1 MKTCTRI
8 LFAFCLLIFRAFSS
22 SFASDGK
29 DIGVPHIK
37 NFTKEIY
44 RSGNQNWSVA
54 KDRNGIMYYGN
65 NNGLL
70 IYDGNSWKLYQ
81 LPNKLIVRGVATDD
95 NGKVYTGGFGELGY
109 WMYNE
114 KGLFTYTSLLK
125 LVPGGLMNKD
135 EVWKIYVD
143 GSRVLFQSFAR
154 IYIYENNKIT
164 TVSVNDGLL
173 FLFKAN
179 NHFFVH
185 VSSKGLFE
193 LKNNT
198 LEFIDGSQFLGTSGI
213 LAILP
218 FKNNSLLIGT
228 PKDGLFVYDG
238 KQFTSWKNA
247 ANEQLKKNTLNNGL
261 HLQNGNYVF
270 GTILNGIF
278 VLNEYGEIVQ
288 HINKEKGLQDN
299 TVLSL
304 YEDENAGL
312 WLGLDNGIDL
322 IELNSPL
329 SYYFD
334 KSGIFGTI
342 YGSVVYK
349 NNIYL
354 ATNHGLFTSYW
365 SNNGTAQQLIFKLID
380 NSQGQIWQL
389 ALIDD
394 QLLCCHN
401 EKTYRVEGSTLIKIS
416 DYGGG
421 WVIKKL
427 NQHPD
432 YLIQGTYV
440 GLLLYKKDKNG
451 HWIFSHKVEGFNEP
465 SRYVEEDSR
474 GQLWIGHNYNGLY
487 KLTLTD
493 DLTKVAS
500 IKSYSEKNGLPH
512 SLQTEVFKLDN
523 QLVFCS
529 EDGVHTYDA
538 LGDRFVKY
546 DELNKRLGS
555 FFTVNN
561 IVKADDQHYWFID
574 HGKIAFVNVSQ
585 PGKIEIDSNSFNV
598 LQGRMVDKY
607 ENINKIGNDLYLI
620 SIDGGFAI
628 YNTGISR
635 NDTLNLQPVLIR
647 SVNDIT
653 DKVSLLAENNNAT
666 SSITIPYDRD
676 NISIQYV
683 LPRYQQSN
691 IEYRYFLEGYSKQWS
706 EWTTRTTKEFT
717 NLPHG
722 KFRFLVKARISNGKQ
737 ETMPSAYEFVIL
749 PPWYASATAWVV
761 YFLLFILTIPLVA
774 RIYKKHWEKQ
784 KEKILERLEKE
795 KSEFL
800 SKETLL
806 NEQRINQIKTQQLEA
821 DLANKNR
828 ELANSTMNIVS
839 KNELLQKIND
849 EIVELKDKDGKKL
862 SSSQLKK
869 IQNVI
874 NDGMND
880 ERDWNLFESS
890 FNETHE
896 NFFKKLK
903 EKHPEL
909 SPNDLK
915 LCGYLR
921 MNMSSKELVSIFNI
935 TIRAVEIKRYR
946 LRKKLSLEHE
956 KNLVEYLLEI

>member
-1 MKTCTRI
+1 MV
-8 LFAFCLLIFRAFSS
+8 AVCLLMSCSFSA
-22 SFASDGK
+22 SFAADGK
-29 DIGVPHIK
+29 DVGVPHIK

-70 IYDGNSWKLYQ
+70 TYDGNSWKLYQ
-81 LPNKLIVRGVATDD
+81 LPNKLIVRGIATGD

-109 WMYNE
+109 WMYDE

-125 LVPGGLMNKD
+125 LVPDGLMNKD
-135 EVWKIYVD
+135 EIWKIYVD

-164 TVSVNDGLL
+164 TVSAGNSLL
-173 FLFKAN
+173 FLLKAN
-179 NHFFVH
+179 DRFFVN
-185 VSSKGLFE
+185 VTSKGLYE
-193 LKNNT
+193 LKNTT
-198 LEFIDGSQFLGTSGI
+198 LEFIEGSQPLGTSGV
-213 LAILP
+213 LTILP
-218 FKNNSLLIGT
+218 FKNNALLIGT
-228 PKDGLFVYDG
+228 PKDGLFLYDG
-238 KQFTSWKNA
+238 KQFVTWKNE
-247 ANEQLKKNTLNNGL
+247 ANELLKKNTLNNGL

-270 GTILNGIF
+270 GTILNGVF

-304 YEDENAGL
+304 LEDGSAGL

-322 IELNSPL
+322 VELNSPL

-334 KSGIFGTI
+334 KSGTFGTI
-342 YGSVVYK
+342 YSSVVHK
-349 NNIYL
+349 NSIYL
-354 ATNHGLFTSYW
+354 ATNHGLFVSNW
-365 SNNGTAQQLIFKLID
+365 NNNGSAQQLSFKLID
-380 NSQGQIWQL
+380 NSQGQMWNL
-389 ALIDD
+389 SLIDD

-401 EKTYRVEGSTLIKIS
+401 EKTYRVEGNSVIKIS

-427 NQHPD
+427 NKHPD
-432 YLIQGTYV
+432 YLIQGMYV
-440 GLLLYKKDKNG
+440 GLLVYKKDKNG
-451 HWIFSHKVEGFNEP
+451 YWTFSNKIEGFNEP
-465 SRYVEEDSR
+465 SRYVEEDSK
-474 GQLWIGHNYNGLY
+474 GQLWVGHNYKGLY

-512 SLQTEVFKLDN
+512 SLQTAVFKLDN

-529 EDGVHTYDA
+529 ENGIYTYDA
-538 LGDRFVKY
+538 LGDKFVKY

-555 FFTVNN
+555 FFTLNS
-561 IVKADDQHYWFID
+561 IVKADDQNYWFID
-574 HGKIAFVNVSQ
+574 HGRIAFANISQ

-607 ENINKIGNDLYLI
+607 ENINKIDNNLYLV

-628 YNTGISR
+628 YNTSIST
-635 NDTLNLQPVLIR
+635 NDSLKLQPVLIR

-683 LPRYQQSN
+683 LPYYQQSK
-691 IEYRYFLEGYSKQWS
+691 IEYSYFLEGYSKQWS
-706 EWTTRTTKEFT
+706 EWTTQTTKEFT

-722 KFRFLVKARISNGKQ
+722 KFRFLVKARINNGKQ
-737 ETMPSAYEFVIL
+737 ESVPTGYEFIIL
-749 PPWYASATAWVV
+749 PPWYASVTARVL
-761 YFLLFILTIPLVA
+761 YFLLVILAIPLVVRA
-774 RIYKKHWEKQ
+774 YKKHWEKQ

-800 SKETLL
+800 LKETLL
-806 NEQRINQIKTQQLEA
+806 NEQRISQIKTQQLEA

-828 ELANSTMNIVS
+828 ELANSTMNVIS

-862 SSSQLKK
+862 SSNQLKK
-869 IQNVI
+869 IQHVI

-890 FNETHE
+890 FNEAHE

-946 LRKKLSLEHE
+946 LRKKLHLEHD
-956 KNLVEYLLEI
+956 KNLIEYLLEI

>member
-1 MKTCTRI
+1 MKTVTRV
-8 LFAFCLLIFRAFSS
+8 LLAVCLLIFFAFST
-22 SFASDGK
+22 SFAANGK
-29 DIGVPHIK
+29 DVGVPYIK

-70 IYDGNSWKLYQ
+70 TFDGDSWKLYQ
-81 LPNKLIVRGVATDD
+81 LPNKLIVRGVAADD
-95 NGKVYTGGFGELGY
+95 SGKVYTGGFGELGY
-109 WMYNE
+109 WMYDK

-125 LVPGGLMNKD
+125 LVPDGLMNKD
-135 EVWKIYVD
+135 EIWKIYVD

-164 TVSVNDGLL
+164 TVSVSNSLL
-173 FLFKAN
+173 VLLKAN
-179 NHFFVH
+179 DRFFVN

-193 LKNNT
+193 LKNAT
-198 LEFIDGSQFLGTSGI
+198 LEFVEGSQLLGASGV
-213 LAILP
+213 LTILP

-238 KQFTSWKNA
+238 KQLFSWKNE
-247 ANEQLKKNTLNNGL
+247 ANELLKKNTLNNGL

-270 GTILNGIF
+270 GTILNGVF
-278 VLNEYGEIVQ
+278 VLNENGEIVQ

-304 YEDENAGL
+304 LEDGSAGL
-312 WLGLDNGIDL
+312 WLGLDNGIAL
-322 IELNSPL
+322 VELNSPL

-334 KSGIFGTI
+334 KSGTFGTI
-342 YGSVVYK
+342 YSSVVYK
-349 NNIYL
+349 DNIYL
-354 ATNHGLFTSYW
+354 ATNHGLFTSSW
-365 SNNGTAQQLIFKLID
+365 NSNGSARQLNFKLID

-389 ALIDD
+389 ALIDE

-401 EKTYRVEGSTLIKIS
+401 ERTYRVEGNSLIKIS

-427 NQHPD
+427 NKYPD

-440 GLLLYKKDKNG
+440 GLLLYKKDKTG
-451 HWIFSHKVEGFNEP
+451 QWIFSNKIEGFNEA
-465 SRYVEEDSR
+465 SRYVEEDNK
-474 GQLWIGHNYNGLY
+474 GQLWVGHTYNGLY

-500 IKSYSEKNGLPH
+500 IKSYGEKNGLPRG
-512 SLQTEVFKLDN
+512 LKTAVFKLDN

-529 EDGVHTYDA
+529 ENGVHTYDA
-538 LGDRFVKY
+538 LGDKFVKY
-546 DELNKRLGS
+546 DELNRRLGS
-555 FFTVNN
+555 FFTLNN
-561 IVKADDQHYWFID
+561 IVRADEQHYWFTN
-574 HGKIAFVNVSQ
+574 HGRIAFANISQ
-585 PGKIEIDSNSFNV
+585 PGKVEIDSNSFNV
-598 LQGRMVDKY
+598 LQGKMVDNY
-607 ENINKIGNDLYLI
+607 ENINKISNNLYLI

-628 YNTGISR
+628 YNTGAER
-635 NDTLNLQPVLIR
+635 NGSLKLQSVLVR
-647 SVNDIT
+647 TVKDIT
-653 DKVSLLAENNNAT
+653 DTVSLLAENNNAT
-666 SSITIPYDRD
+666 SSIAIPHDRN

-683 LPRYQQSN
+683 LPCYQQSK
-691 IEYRYFLEGYSKQWS
+691 IEYSYFLEGYSKQWS
-706 EWTTRTTKEFT
+706 EWTTQTTKEFT

-722 KFRFLVKARISNGKQ
+722 KFRFLVKARVNNGKQ
-737 ETMPSAYEFVIL
+737 ETMPTAYEFIIL
-749 PPWYASATAWVV
+749 PPWYASVTARVL
-761 YFLLFILTIPLVA
+761 YFLLVILAIPLVA
-774 RIYKKHWEKQ
+774 RAYKKHWEKQ

-800 SKETLL
+800 LKETLL
-806 NEQRINQIKTQQLEA
+806 NEQRISQIRTQQLVA

-828 ELANSTMNIVS
+828 ELANSTMNIIS
-839 KNELLQKIND
+839 KNEVLQKIND

-890 FNETHE
+890 FNEAHE

-935 TIRAVEIKRYR
+935 TIRAVEIRRYR
-946 LRKKLSLEHE
+946 LRKKLNLEHD
-956 KNLVEYLLEI
+956 KNLIEYLLEI